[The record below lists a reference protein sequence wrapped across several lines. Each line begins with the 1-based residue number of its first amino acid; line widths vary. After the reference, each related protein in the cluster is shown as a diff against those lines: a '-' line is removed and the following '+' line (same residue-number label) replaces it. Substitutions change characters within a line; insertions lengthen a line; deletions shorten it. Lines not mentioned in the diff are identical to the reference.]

1 MDKRVFCKRFAI
13 WTAIIVVV
21 VIATLGLL
29 FGKVVEATL
38 AEEIGKW
45 VVMGIF
51 IVGIFEVFAYILAPF
66 FYHMIYDK
74 KKYRYQNTSQQ
85 HRTEQHCNK
94 NDDLVHQ
101 LRMERCPVIAYAQC
115 CLSVTQRQIP
125 DIARCIFL

>member
-1 MDKRVFCKRFAI
+1 MDIRTFCKRFMI
-13 WTAIIVVV
+13 WTAIVVAAIIV
-21 VIATLGLL
+21 TLGLL

-74 KKYRYQNTSQQ
+74 RK
-85 HRTEQHCNK
+85 
-94 NDDLVHQ
+94 
-101 LRMERCPVIAYAQC
+101 
-115 CLSVTQRQIP
+115 
-125 DIARCIFL
+125 